1 MEAPKQIKMI
11 LSPYLDLCTRAH
23 YWTSHFPEKRGK
35 YYVETYSAILE
46 EDLALLPEE
55 TREDYKTRFINL
67 FTTWMHRKGNCI
79 SSFITG
85 GSNFPVR
92 RAERANRSEERAYT
106 IFEDFRKRYFKR
118 LNRKA
123 RPGLD
128 GELEEAMINLKKR
141 EEDQVRMKA
150 VNKVVKNKKENPFE
164 GLVKLGFTPA
174 QAEKLLTPDF
184 MGRIGFAGYSLT
196 NNNANIKRLRE
207 RVDYLSQKVLLR
219 EKNEDE
225 PQDYPGGQYIV
236 NRVEDRLQFTFEAKP
251 AHEIICRFKK
261 EGWNWSPRFKAWQR
275 KITPNAFASA
285 KQIYLMLNAQTNG

>member
-1 MEAPKQIKMI
+1 MI
-11 LSPYLDLCTRAH
+11 LAPYLDLCIRAH
-23 YWTSHFPEKRGK
+23 NWTSHWPEKRGK

-55 TREDYKTRFINL
+55 NREDYKNRFINL
-67 FTTWMHRKGNCI
+67 FTTWMHRKSNCI

-92 RAERANRSEERAYT
+92 RAERANRSEEKAYT
-106 IFEDFRKRYFKR
+106 IFEDFRKRYFRR

-141 EEDQVRMKA
+141 EEDQVRMKEI
-150 VNKVVKNKKENPFE
+150 NKVIKNKKKNPFD
-164 GLVKLGFTPA
+164 GLVELGFTPA

-184 MGRIGFAGYSLT
+184 MGRVGFAGYSLT

-207 RVDYLSQKVLLR
+207 RVDYLTKKVELR
-219 EKNEDE
+219 ERNEDE
-225 PQDYPGGQYIV
+225 PQNFPGGQYIV
-236 NRVEDRLQFTFEAKP
+236 NRVEDRLQFIFDAKP
-251 AHEIICRFKK
+251 EHEVICRFKK

-285 KQIYLMLNAQTNG
+285 KQIYLTLNSLTK